1 MYLSKCIY
9 LKIFILVSSLVLCD
23 LGYFTNTHTGHIL
36 GHIVDILGHI
46 VDILGHIVDILGHID
61 DIFKLYGHV
70 TCEGSLNVWQTVHLL

>member
-9 LKIFILVSSLVLCD
+9 LKIFIFVSSLVLCD

-36 GHIVDILGHI
+36 GHIVDIL
-46 VDILGHIVDILGHID
+46 DHIVDILGHID
-61 DIFKLYGHV
+61 DIFKLYRHV

>member
-23 LGYFTNTHTGHIL
+23 LGYFTNTHIGH
-36 GHIVDILGHI
+36 ILGHI

-61 DIFKLYGHV
+61 DIF
-70 TCEGSLNVWQTVHLL
+70 

>member
-46 VDILGHIVDILGHID
+46 D
-61 DIFKLYGHV
+61 DIFKLYRHV